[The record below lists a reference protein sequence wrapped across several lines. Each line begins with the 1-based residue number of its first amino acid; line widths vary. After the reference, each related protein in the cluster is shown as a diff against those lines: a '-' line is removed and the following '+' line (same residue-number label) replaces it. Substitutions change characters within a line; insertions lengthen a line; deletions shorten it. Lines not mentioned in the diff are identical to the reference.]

1 MAIKR
6 EAVVAAAACL
16 VLVAGGL
23 LATAGFSSF
32 LHWQAEAR
40 QEVAMAARARQAI
53 AWGTPTGFRQLPP
66 TEQVVFMPAVVAG
79 R

>member
-1 MAIKR
+1 MAIKP

-16 VLVAGGL
+16 VLVAGSL
-23 LATAGFSSF
+23 LATAGLSPF
-32 LHWQAEAR
+32 LHWRAEAR

-53 AWGTPTGFRQLPP
+53 AWGTPSEFRQLPP
-66 TEQVVFMPAVVAG
+66 TEQVLVMPAVVAG